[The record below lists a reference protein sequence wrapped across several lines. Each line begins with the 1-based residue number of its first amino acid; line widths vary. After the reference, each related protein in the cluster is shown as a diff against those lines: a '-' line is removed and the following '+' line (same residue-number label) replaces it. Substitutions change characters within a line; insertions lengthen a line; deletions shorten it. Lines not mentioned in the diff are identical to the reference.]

1 MLITS
6 AGVAIAGGIVC
17 LDRIVLHALIS
28 RPLIAGPIIG
38 ALLHD
43 PFIGLITGA
52 FVELIWIDR
61 VPIGG
66 HIGPNESVVAIV
78 IAAGSILAGQHL
90 GHLSQSLFVF
100 TFLLFLP
107 LGYAGRKMEVLIRHS
122 NNRLSQQVM
131 EDARAGNVRGISRRH
146 LAGLWKTFFGHVF
159 LIFTA
164 LTAGTVI
171 IRWLYPL
178 LPPIALETL
187 YYTYFIIPIVGISV
201 ALNTIKTRGV
211 MPLFSGLFLIFA
223 MIAHLL

>member
-6 AGVAIAGGIVC
+6 AVVAFAGGLLC
-17 LDRIVLHALIS
+17 LDRIVLQALIS
-28 RPLIAGPIIG
+28 RPVVAGPIIG
-38 ALLHD
+38 TLLHD

-61 VPIGG
+61 LPIGG
-66 HIGPNESVVAIV
+66 HIAPNESVVAIL

-90 GHLSQSLFVF
+90 GHLSKSLFVF
-100 TFLLFLP
+100 TFLFFLP
-107 LGYAGRKMEVLIRHS
+107 LGYAGRKIEVFIRHS
-122 NNRLSQQVM
+122 NNRLSEQVM

-146 LAGLWKTFFGHVF
+146 LAGLWKIFFGHVA

-178 LPPIALETL
+178 LPPIVLEAL

-201 ALNTIKTRGV
+201 ALTTIKARGV

-223 MIAHLL
+223 MIAHFL